1 LTKLTYLLFLYFSET
16 MPLSAAEKQ
25 RRYRQ
30 RRDADQAR
38 RAEYLEKEK
47 ERYRQL
53 KETGKSKTKNE
64 MTAS

>member
-1 LTKLTYLLFLYFSET
+1 MTKLTYLLFLYFSET

-38 RAEYLEKEK
+38 WAEYLEKEK

>member
-25 RRYRQ
+25 SRYRQ

>member
-1 LTKLTYLLFLYFSET
+1 

-47 ERYRQL
+47 GRYRQL
-53 KETGKSKTKNE
+53 KETGKRKTKNE
-64 MTAS
+64 MTARELRLNKKNGGSIKET

>member
-1 LTKLTYLLFLYFSET
+1 MTKLTYLLFLYFSET

>member
-1 LTKLTYLLFLYFSET
+1 

-25 RRYRQ
+25 SRYRQ

-38 RAEYLEKEK
+38 AEYLEKGK